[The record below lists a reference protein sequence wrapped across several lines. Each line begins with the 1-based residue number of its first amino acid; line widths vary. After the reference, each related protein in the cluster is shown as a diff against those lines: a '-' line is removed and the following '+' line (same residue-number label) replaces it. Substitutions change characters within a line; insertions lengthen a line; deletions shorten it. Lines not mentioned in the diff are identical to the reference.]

1 MQDGLTIVEL
11 DGQRGLRLIGELTA
25 ESAPRL
31 AQAFERMQ
39 GAGQAT
45 LDLSQLTFV
54 DSTGLHAIAALA
66 RAENGS
72 GRVIL
77 EGVKL
82 QIARL
87 LEITDLAGH
96 PDLDIRDGDRGR

>member
-1 MQDGLTIVEL
+1 MEEGLTIVEL
-11 DGQRGLRLIGELTA
+11 AGQRGLRLTGELTA
-25 ESAPRL
+25 ESVPRL
-31 AQAFERMQ
+31 VQAFESMQ

-45 LDLSQLTFV
+45 LDVSQLTFV

-66 RAENGS
+66 RGENGS

-77 EGVKL
+77 EGVKP

-87 LEITDLAGH
+87 LEITDLAAH
-96 PDLDIRDGDRGR
+96 PDLDIRDAGRGR